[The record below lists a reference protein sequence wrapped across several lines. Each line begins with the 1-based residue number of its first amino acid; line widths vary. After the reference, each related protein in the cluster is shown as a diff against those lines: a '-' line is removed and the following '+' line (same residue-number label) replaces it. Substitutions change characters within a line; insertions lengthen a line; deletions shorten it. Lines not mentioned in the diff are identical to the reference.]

1 MASKRNHASESDS
14 GRQGVVSYP
23 KIGPIQSII
32 SAGKSR
38 HREDDVAGESS
49 SQQALAAYKPPQVNS
64 DDSGS
69 DSSLRAQSEEHE
81 QAVVDYKRM
90 LQKHADTLYGHLGL
104 QSTATA
110 KDVKSAHKKWAFKLH
125 PDQNKSK
132 DAREWYAK
140 VQKAYLTLG
149 DEEKRS
155 RYDAKQQKRG
165 MGVSFEEGRSAPSE
179 SDSELDN
186 ENIPPP
192 RAEVT
197 KALKRIADDVAICL
211 LSDDQEERRLAK
223 EKIRE
228 ANRKVQASNTTSG
241 VKNDAYIF
249 RRKSPELLALAQD
262 FRRVRAWLKAGNVR
276 LASELGRSLVKNFDD
291 FRERPQNQWPQSW
304 TDSVTA
310 AIAAA
315 HESRGHSFSVLPPKK
330 DLAKVERPRTYDSDF
345 DSGPAS
351 DLESADDVAMTD
363 VGQLLPQDERY
374 WAIGP
379 DSLTL
384 QVKPG
389 FTEGGRRILGYRAW
403 YPVGLWRKGAKF
415 DPETAEPSRMQFIIQ
430 GFGRRIELVASSSL
444 GESVKYAYLDQ
455 KPSRK
460 NFVPNRREEIHANI
474 PAPAKVKD
482 YACYHSVR
490 PSLPDGV
497 ALCEAQ
503 DGKEFLIS
511 RAILRIIMGKDDADT
526 FIYVHLL
533 HAGKPI
539 PFDDARMR
547 QKLGLELRR
556 PRYLEGRPR
565 QRSQKLLKDVSSDS
579 GIYDSSSDDDYGG
592 RNKAGGGFR
601 ALIEG
606 FQDRLHI

>member
-1 MASKRNHASESDS
+1 
-14 GRQGVVSYP
+14 
-23 KIGPIQSII
+23 
-32 SAGKSR
+32 
-38 HREDDVAGESS
+38 
-49 SQQALAAYKPPQVNS
+49 
-64 DDSGS
+64 
-69 DSSLRAQSEEHE
+69 SEEHE

-149 DEEKRS
+149 DEEKRR
-155 RYDAKQQKRG
+155 RYDAKHQKRG

-192 RAEVT
+192 NAKVM
-197 KALKRIADDVAICL
+197 KALTSIADDVVTCL
-211 LSDDQEERRLAK
+211 MSDDQEARRLAK
-223 EKIRE
+223 ENIRE
-228 ANRKVQASNTTSG
+228 ANRKIQAANAKSG
-241 VKNDAYIF
+241 VNKTAYTF
-249 RRKSPELLALAQD
+249 KRKSPELQPLAQD
-262 FRRVRAWLKAGNVR
+262 FRRLKAWLKAGSVR
-276 LASELGRSLVKNFDD
+276 LASDLGRALIKNFDD
-291 FRERPQNQWPQSW
+291 FRKQPQNQWPQSW

-310 AIAAA
+310 VITAA
-315 HESRGHSFSVLPPKK
+315 HESMGRSFSVLLPKK
-330 DLAKVERPRTYDSDF
+330 NLAKAERPKDSDSDIDWDI
-345 DSGPAS
+345 DSDPEPES
-351 DLESADDVAMTD
+351 DPIEDIAMTD

-403 YPVGLWRKGAKF
+403 YPAGLWRKGAKF

-497 ALCEAQ
+497 ALCEAH

-511 RAILRIIMGKDDADT
+511 RAILRIIMGKDDAD
-526 FIYVHLL
+526 
-533 HAGKPI
+533 
-539 PFDDARMR
+539 
-547 QKLGLELRR
+547 
-556 PRYLEGRPR
+556 
-565 QRSQKLLKDVSSDS
+565 
-579 GIYDSSSDDDYGG
+579 
-592 RNKAGGGFR
+592 
-601 ALIEG
+601 
-606 FQDRLHI
+606 